1 MKRAESSETTVQNVL
16 VLTQMGKWADCRCGG
31 SILYYSD
38 YGVRCNKCHTL
49 HGTWV
54 EDIKKAK
61 LEEKQ
66 RKEEQARRIE
76 IKKFDDELLI

>member
-1 MKRAESSETTVQNVL
+1 MKRVESSEASAQHVL
-16 VLTQMGKWADCRCGG
+16 VVGQMGKWADCRCGG

-66 RKEEQARRIE
+66 RKEEQARKIE